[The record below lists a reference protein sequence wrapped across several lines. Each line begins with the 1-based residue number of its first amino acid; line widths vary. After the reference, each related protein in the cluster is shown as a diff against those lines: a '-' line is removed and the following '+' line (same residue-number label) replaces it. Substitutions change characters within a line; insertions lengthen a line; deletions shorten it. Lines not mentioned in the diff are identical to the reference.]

1 MKILK
6 SHPTGSSYIC
16 NPPVTTT
23 DIDRIYLVDNT
34 EGLFDHM
41 RGWDFNSSDE
51 YPATLQ
57 FYSFKKEEDGVTL
70 NALIT
75 PDEKYYNQFV
85 LATEVAKKMNLLEKE
100 DRVMLFTAMLMPI
113 CPLPDKM
120 EKLLSENTSN
130 P

>member
-16 NPPVTTT
+16 NPPVTNT
-23 DIDRIYLVDNT
+23 DVDRIYLVDSCDDVMS
-34 EGLFDHM
+34 EMD
-41 RGWDFNSSDE
+41 GWDFNCSPDE
-51 YPATLQ
+51 YPATMQ
-57 FYSFKKEEDGVTL
+57 FYSFKKEEDGATL

-85 LATEVAKKMNLLEKE
+85 LATEVAKKMNLLKKE
-100 DRVMLFTAMLMPI
+100 DRVLLFTAMLMPI

-120 EKLLSENTSN
+120 EQLLK
-130 P
+130 